1 MKNLLLL
8 GGDINM
14 DLGTIGTKIDDID
27 VEISYK
33 IIQLFSA
40 GLYSSPN
47 KGSFCRQITW
57 HIY

>member
-27 VEISYK
+27 VEISYFLQDF
-33 IIQLFSA
+33 IQVRIRRLKS
-40 GLYSSPN
+40 
-47 KGSFCRQITW
+47 
-57 HIY
+57 